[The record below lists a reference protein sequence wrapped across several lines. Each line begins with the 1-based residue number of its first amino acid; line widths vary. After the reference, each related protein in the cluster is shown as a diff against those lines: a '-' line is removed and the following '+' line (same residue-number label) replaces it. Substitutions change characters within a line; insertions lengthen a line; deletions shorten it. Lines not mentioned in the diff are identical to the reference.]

1 MIRSFFKDERGNY
14 ALLTAVAIVPI
25 MGALALGVDY
35 AEMSRQR
42 QETLNALDAA
52 GIATAR
58 RIIDGGVTDEQAKA
72 YAKTFFETNL
82 GSVEPA
88 NTVLT
93 VLLPQNNTGGGT
105 LKLTAGLKYKPYF
118 FGAFSQLMGK
128 SASDVN
134 FSASSEIKLKNTLEV
149 ALVLDNSGSMTET
162 GGGSSKVRFDLLK
175 TAANEFVDAVAGQAA
190 IMKQISKPVQFAVV
204 PFAASVN
211 VGTDNADAAWMDT
224 QGISPVHH
232 ENFPWPLNLGTNKDI
247 QCVAKVCKKIGTG
260 WPTAEQNQVVN
271 RFTMFKEIKYYTNSA
286 QTLTAPVASWQGC
299 VEARPYPYNVND
311 AKPSAMS
318 DGIATITGDP
328 ATLFVPMF
336 APDEAGEAWTAT
348 RHHQPQQL

>member
-42 QETLNALDAA
+42 QQTLNALDAA

-175 TAANEFVDAVAGQAA
+175 
-190 IMKQISKPVQFAVV
+190 
-204 PFAASVN
+204 
-211 VGTDNADAAWMDT
+211 
-224 QGISPVHH
+224 
-232 ENFPWPLNLGTNKDI
+232 
-247 QCVAKVCKKIGTG
+247 
-260 WPTAEQNQVVN
+260 
-271 RFTMFKEIKYYTNSA
+271 
-286 QTLTAPVASWQGC
+286 
-299 VEARPYPYNVND
+299 
-311 AKPSAMS
+311 
-318 DGIATITGDP
+318 DGGK
-328 ATLFVPMF
+328 
-336 APDEAGEAWTAT
+336 
-348 RHHQPQQL
+348 

>member
-149 ALVLDNSGSMTET
+149 ALVLDNSGSMKET

-175 TAANEFVDAVAGQAA
+175 TAANEFIDTVAGQAA

-224 QGISPVHH
+224 AG
-232 ENFPWPLNLGTNKDI
+232 NFPGPSREFPL
-247 QCVAKVCKKIGTG
+247 A
-260 WPTAEQNQVVN
+260 AEPWHQQGYPMRRQGLQEN
-271 RFTMFKEIKYYTNSA
+271 RHG
-286 QTLTAPVASWQGC
+286 L
-299 VEARPYPYNVND
+299 
-311 AKPSAMS
+311 
-318 DGIATITGDP
+318 
-328 ATLFVPMF
+328 
-336 APDEAGEAWTAT
+336 AGRGAEPG
-348 RHHQPQQL
+348 RQPLHDVR

>member
-14 ALLTAVAIVPI
+14 ALLTTVAIVPI
-25 MGALALGVDY
+25 MGALALAVDY

-58 RIIDGGVTDEQAKA
+58 RIVEGVSDEQAKV
-72 YAKTFFETNL
+72 YARTFFETNL

-88 NTVLT
+88 NTSLT

-105 LKLTAGLKYKPYF
+105 LKLTAGLNYKPYF
-118 FGAFSQLMGK
+118 FGAFSRLMGK

-134 FSASSEIKLKNTLEV
+134 FSASSEIRLKNTLEV
-149 ALVLDNSGSMTET
+149 ALVLDNSGSMTEL
-162 GGGSSKVRFDLLK
+162 GHGSSKVRFDLLK
-175 TAANEFVDAVAGQAA
+175 DAAKIGRRVGQPGCAHETDQQASAVRGSSVRGLGQCRNGSA
-190 IMKQISKPVQFAVV
+190 SK
-204 PFAASVN
+204 
-211 VGTDNADAAWMDT
+211 AWMDQ

-232 ENFPWPLNLGTNKDI
+232 ENFPGPLTLAPTRISNASPTGL
-247 QCVAKVCKKIGTG
+247 QEIGTG
-260 WPTAEQNQVVN
+260 WPAAEQNQVVN
-271 RFTMFKEIKYYTNSA
+271 RFTMFDEIKYYTNSA
-286 QTLTAPVASWQGC
+286 QTLTAPIASWQGC

-318 DGIATITGDP
+318 DGIATIRRSRDIVRSDVCSGRGGRCLRLQ
-328 ATLFVPMF
+328 A
-336 APDEAGEAWTAT
+336 A
-348 RHHQPQQL
+348 